1 MSGEDA
7 GHDKAHGRRVGHPV
21 VLAVAIGGYVLAAIA
36 GLFVLAGDVGP
47 VLLIPLWIVHAVLLV
62 LLIRRLGART
72 SSTYTMLFIVVTS
85 VMSVYVADMA
95 RDDLTLQRR
104 GERVTATVVKE
115 WRDAAEGRKARDY
128 NYTLEREDGTKVPG
142 PAMRT
147 LTDLYDVGQK
157 VTVIEDPQGEL
168 RPRTPG
174 QADATSEELGS
185 LGFALAALGAVAWTT
200 WLGSDPARRGGDAGD
215 GHSIGNRAYRK
226 FTGARDSGATQ
237 EQQEEQLREALRTYP
252 ADRRGYIKIAPEQ
265 YPDVSQ
271 QRAARIAWE
280 LGLRAEASGN
290 RGSWRFAEKVVKE
303 VQPD

>member
-1 MSGEDA
+1 M
-7 GHDKAHGRRVGHPV
+7 GHPV
-21 VLAVAIGGYVLAAIA
+21 VLAFAVGGYVFAAIA
-36 GLFVLAGDVGP
+36 GLFVLAGDFGP
-47 VLLIPLWIVHAVLLV
+47 ALLVPLWIVHAVLLV

-72 SSTYTMLFIVVTS
+72 SSTYTMLFIVGTS

-95 RDDLTLQRR
+95 RDDLTLQQR
-104 GERVTATVVKE
+104 GERVTATVVDK
-115 WRDAAEGRKARDY
+115 WRDAAQGRKARDY

-147 LTDLYDVGQK
+147 LTDLYDVGQR

-168 RPRTPG
+168 RPKTPG

-185 LGFALAALGAVAWTT
+185 LGFALAAIGAVAWTA
-200 WLGSDPARRGGDAGD
+200 WRGSDPARQKADEGAGHD
-215 GHSIGNRAYRK
+215 TGNRAYRK
-226 FTGARDSGATQ
+226 FTGARGSGPTQ
-237 EQQEEQLREALRTYP
+237 EEQEEQLREALRTYP
-252 ADRRGYIKIAPEQ
+252 ADRRGYIKVPPEQ

-290 RGSWRFAEKVVKE
+290 RGSWRFAEKVVEE
-303 VQPD
+303 VPLD